1 MYRKILVPLD
11 GSMFAEAALPYA
23 LAVCRKTGG
32 TLELVTVK
40 EPNPTYAHNDWTTAV
55 REWSEAYLHEVAQR
69 VRSATD
75 GNVETTLL
83 EGTVWEAL
91 QRRAQQ
97 TDADLV
103 VMATHGRGALSRAW
117 LGSTADTFVRH
128 TDRPVLL
135 VRPTDDEV
143 EASEGFR
150 EVSIDRVLIS
160 LDGSDFSRSVVEP
173 ATTLG
178 GLFGANYT
186 LLRVVAF
193 PAELWSPYLP
203 QSVQMNVETVEEAR
217 QAALGSV
224 EQLAAELRGRGL
236 EADADVLVDTQA
248 ANAILRRSDDL
259 DSSLIALATRGRGGL
274 ERVVLGS
281 TTDKVIRGSDRPV
294 LVVRASEE
302 G

>member
-23 LAVCRKTGG
+23 LAVCRKAGG

-55 REWSEAYLHEVAQR
+55 REWSEAYLAEVAER

-75 GNVETTLL
+75 ADVKTTLL
-83 EGTVWEAL
+83 EGVVWEAL

-97 TDADLV
+97 AEADLV

-117 LGSTADTFVRH
+117 LGSTADTFMRH

-135 VRPTDDEV
+135 VRPTDDKAEPS
-143 EASEGFR
+143 AGFR

-160 LDGSDFSRSVVEP
+160 LDGSDFSRSVIEP
-173 ATTLG
+173 ATALG
-178 GLFGANYT
+178 GLFGARYT

-224 EQLAAELRGRGL
+224 EKMAAELRGRGF

-281 TTDKVIRGSDRPV
+281 TTDKVIRGSNRPV

-302 G
+302 D